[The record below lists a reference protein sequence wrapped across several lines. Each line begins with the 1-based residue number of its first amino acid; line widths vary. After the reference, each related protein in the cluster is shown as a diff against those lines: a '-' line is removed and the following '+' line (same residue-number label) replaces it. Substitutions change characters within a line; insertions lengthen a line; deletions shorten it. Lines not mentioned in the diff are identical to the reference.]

1 MSRLV
6 LLLVTALTGPALAQG
21 SFKKPIELLPMP
33 SAPPPNASRGGSAFT
48 PAPVPN
54 RNASV
59 PPGPRVRRPDT
70 EFSPSLFNRSEQYR
84 GDGFVNG
91 STAQSDQEKH
101 IRPGAGFNLRMPL
114 QPDK

>member
-1 MSRLV
+1 V
-6 LLLVTALTGPALAQG
+6 
-21 SFKKPIELLPMP
+21 P
-33 SAPPPNASRGGSAFT
+33 SA
-48 PAPVPN
+48 
-54 RNASV
+54 
-59 PPGPRVRRPDT
+59 PRVRRPDT